1 MISGISGIGAPGVIT
16 NITSASLGS
25 VSSVRRVVRGHPE
38 AGRSAGTLTPPS
50 EQPVDRFT
58 PTGQENA
65 LSSPGT
71 SYGLNANQLR
81 SRGMA
86 SQMEAP
92 AQGQKPGQAPEDA
105 VSPDANPQ
113 NGDDEATGAAAE
125 AAAEEKAARAQPG
138 ETKPNGEPLSDE
150 EKKQLQEL
158 QARDA
163 EVRTHEQ
170 AHIAA
175 SGGYAQ
181 GSPHYDYQEG
191 PDGNSYAIGGSVK
204 IDTSEESTPE
214 ATIAKMEK
222 VRAAAMA
229 PAEPSSQDR
238 AVAAEASQKIE
249 AARQE
254 LAAEKTAPAPEQSA
268 QKAVEDDDA
277 QAQAGGA
284 MAASAAGEMGAR
296 AQTQGLPPVPDAEQ
310 ARAAQNQRVAAASA
324 SAPTAKLSYQQQRA
338 MAVYRAGVA

>member
-25 VSSVRRVVRGHPE
+25 VSSVGRVVRGHPE
-38 AGRSAGTLTPPS
+38 DGRSAGTLTPPS
-50 EQPVDRFT
+50 AQPTDRFT
-58 PTGQENA
+58 PAGQEDPLA
-65 LSSPGT
+65 APGT
-71 SYGLNANQLR
+71 SYGMNANQLR

-92 AQGQKPGQAPEDA
+92 AQGEGQAPEDDLA
-105 VSPDANPQ
+105 PSARQD
-113 NGDDEATGAAAE
+113 DDEATDAATEEAAEE
-125 AAAEEKAARAQPG
+125 AAAQAQPNA
-138 ETKPNGEPLSDE
+138 TKPNGEPLSDE

-191 PDGNSYAIGGSVK
+191 PDGHSYAIGGSVK

-254 LAAEKTAPAPEQSA
+254 LAAEKTPAPEQSA

-277 QAQAGGA
+277 EAQAGGVSV
-284 MAASAAGEMGAR
+284 ASAASKMDAR
-296 AQTQGLPPVPDAEQ
+296 PQAGQGLPPMPDAEQ

-338 MAVYRAGVA
+338 MAVYRASVA